1 MIVTKLG
8 AIDIGSNSIKC
19 LLVNVVFKDGYTH
32 YKKVSIVRLPI
43 RLGEDVFTYG
53 KVQKE
58 SKKRFIEGMRA
69 FAHILNV
76 HGVESARAV
85 ATSAMREA
93 KNGDSIVRRVLRK
106 TGIEIEIIDGEE
118 EARLVFSSKIYDVI
132 KASEDNFV
140 YIDVGGGSTEISI
153 IENRNVLI
161 SRSFNVGGVRLMND
175 LVDQKEWDDMEIWVK
190 LHAAR
195 IKNKVAIGAGGNIN
209 KLHKLSRKPVEEP
222 LTTTYLENQLEI
234 ISKLSL
240 DERITELGLNFDR
253 ADVIIHALPIYLK
266 AMKWA
271 GTGKMYV
278 PKIGVS
284 DGLIRDM
291 YHKEFKTVAEGSL
304 INDVIDNNNH
314 K

>member
-19 LLVNVVFKDGYTH
+19 LLVNVIYKDGYTH

-58 SKKRFIEGMRA
+58 SRRRFIEGMLA
-69 FAHILNV
+69 FAHILKV

-93 KNGDSIVRRVLRK
+93 KNGNSIVRKVLQK
-106 TGIEIEIIDGEE
+106 TGIAIEIIDGEE

-132 KASEDNFV
+132 KAKEDNFV

-153 IENRNVLI
+153 IEHKKVLV
-161 SRSFNVGGVRLMND
+161 SHSFKIGGVRLMND
-175 LVDQKEWDDMEIWVK
+175 LVDQEEWQDMETWLKV
-190 LHAAR
+190 HAAR

-209 KLHKLSRKPVEEP
+209 KLHKLSRKPVEVP
-222 LTTTYLENQLEI
+222 LTFNYLENQLEI

-240 DERITELGLNFDR
+240 VERVTELGLNFDR

-284 DGLIRDM
+284 DGLIRDL
-291 YHKEFKTVAEGSL
+291 YHKEFKAAVEDGFSMM
-304 INDVIDNNNH
+304 
-314 K
+314 

>member
-43 RLGEDVFTYG
+43 RLGEDVFRYG

-58 SKKRFIEGMRA
+58 SKKRFMVGMHA

-93 KNGDSIVRRVLRK
+93 QNGKNIARRVLRQ

-132 KASEDNFV
+132 NAKVDNFV

-153 IENRNVLI
+153 IEDKKVLI
-161 SRSFNVGGVRLMND
+161 SHSFKIGGVRLMND
-175 LVDQKEWDDMEIWVK
+175 LVDRKEWKHMESWIK
-190 LHAAR
+190 THAAR

-209 KLHKLSRKPVEEP
+209 KLHKLSRKPIEVP
-222 LTTTYLENQLEI
+222 LTTSYLENQLEMI
-234 ISKLSL
+234 AKLTL
-240 DERITELGLNFDR
+240 EERVTELGLNFDR
-253 ADVIIHALPIYLK
+253 ADVIVHALPIYIK

-284 DGLIRDM
+284 DGLIRDL
-291 YHKEFKTVAEGSL
+291 YHKEFKVAVEDGSSM
-304 INDVIDNNNH
+304 I
-314 K
+314 

>member
-19 LLVNVVFKDGYTH
+19 LLVNVIYKDGYTH

-43 RLGEDVFTYG
+43 RLGEDVFNYG

-58 SKKRFIEGMRA
+58 SKIRFIEGMQA

-76 HGVESARAV
+76 HGVKSARAV

-93 KNGDSIVRRVLRK
+93 KNGDNIVRRVLRK
-106 TGIEIEIIDGEE
+106 TGIAIEIIDGEE

-132 KASEDNFV
+132 KARVDNFV

-153 IENRNVLI
+153 IENKKVLV
-161 SRSFNVGGVRLMND
+161 SHSFKIGGVRLLND
-175 LVDQKEWDDMEIWVK
+175 LVDQKEWKNMETWLK
-190 LHAAR
+190 MHTAR

-209 KLHKLSRKPVEEP
+209 KLHKLSRKSVEVP
-222 LTTTYLENQLEI
+222 LTANYLENQLEM

-240 DERITELGLNFDR
+240 DERVTELGLNFDR

-284 DGLIRDM
+284 DGLIRDL
-291 YHKEFKTVAEGSL
+291 YHKEFKATVEDAFSMM
-304 INDVIDNNNH
+304 
-314 K
+314 